1 MTTNGFSY
9 TIKHETSFVFIIK
22 KPNGFVKRGVKKTDR
37 VILHCDMNNFYA
49 SVERLFDPRLRDVP
63 IAVCGRESDRHGI
76 VLAKSEEAKRSGV
89 KTGDTVWQAK
99 EKCPE
104 IRIVEPHFERY
115 VKYSRIAR
123 EMYSE
128 YTDLVE
134 PFGMDECWL
143 DVSASRLAFGDGTT
157 IAETLRQRMKKETG
171 LTISVGLSFNKV
183 FAKLGSDMKKPDAL
197 TVISREKMEEIVWP
211 LPVGEMLGVGR
222 RSAET
227 LSLFGIHSLGDLAT
241 ADDLF
246 LKIKFGKVGERMKA
260 WARGEDN
267 SPVLPCD
274 CEAPMKSVG
283 HGTTPPKDLSTSEE
297 VWLLILA
304 LMQDVGEKLRFHG
317 KKANGVALECKDRNF
332 SLRSMQKKLLSPTD
346 CTMTLAREAFSL
358 FQTKYLFREPI
369 RSLSVRAID
378 LEKGGATQLSLF
390 TEKKE
395 LRGETLDR
403 VCDRLRSVYGKDIVK
418 NASIL
423 SICVP
428 DEKGYIPFSAPG
440 LAQKK

>member
-1 MTTNGFSY
+1 MS
-9 TIKHETSFVFIIK
+9 
-22 KPNGFVKRGVKKTDR
+22 RGEVKKTDR

-49 SVERLFDPRLRDVP
+49 SVERLFDPKLFGVP
-63 IAVCGRESDRHGI
+63 VAVCGRESDRHGI

-89 KTGDTVWQAK
+89 KTGDTVWQAR

-115 VKYSRIAR
+115 VKYSRIAQ

-143 DVSASRLAFGDGTT
+143 DVSASRLAFGDGFS
-157 IAETLRQRMKKETG
+157 IAEELRQRMKKETG
-171 LTISVGLSFNKV
+171 LTISIGLSFNKV

-197 TVISREKMEEIVWP
+197 TVIPRKKMEETVWP

-227 LSLFGIHSLGDLAT
+227 LRRFGIHTLGDLAK

-246 LKIKFGKVGERMKA
+246 LKMKFGKVGERMKA
-260 WARGEDN
+260 WARGEDD

-283 HGTTPPKDLSTSEE
+283 HGTTPPKDLSTPEE

-317 KKANGVALECKDRNF
+317 KKANGIAVECKDRNF
-332 SLRSMQKKLLSPTD
+332 SVRSMQKKLLCPTD

-358 FQTKYLFREPI
+358 FQAKYYFREPI

-378 LEKGGATQLSLF
+378 LERASATQLSLF

-403 VCDRLRSVYGKDIVK
+403 ACDRLRGVYGKDIVK

-423 SICVP
+423 STYIP
-428 DEKGYIPFSAPG
+428 DEKGYIPFSAPSA
-440 LAQKK
+440 AQKK

>member
-1 MTTNGFSY
+1 M
-9 TIKHETSFVFIIK
+9 
-22 KPNGFVKRGVKKTDR
+22 KKTDR

-49 SVERLFDPRLRDVP
+49 SVERLYDPKLLGVP
-63 IAVCGRESDRHGI
+63 VAVCGREEERHGI
-76 VLAKSEEAKRSGV
+76 VLAKSEEAKTCGV
-89 KTGDTVWQAK
+89 KTGDTIRTAE
-99 EKCPE
+99 EKCPG

-143 DVSASRLAFGDGTT
+143 DVSASRLAFGDGVT
-157 IAETLRQRMKKETG
+157 IAEDIRRRMKKETG
-171 LTISVGLSFNKV
+171 LTISVGLSYNKV

-197 TVISREKMEEIVWP
+197 TVILRAAVPETVWP

-227 LSLFGIHSLGDLAT
+227 LRLFGIRTLGELAR

-246 LKIKFGKVGERMKA
+246 LKMKFGKVGERMKE
-260 WARGEDN
+260 WARGEDT
-267 SPVLPCD
+267 SPVLPAD

-283 HGTTPPKDLSTSEE
+283 HGTTPPKDLVSSEE
-297 VWLLILA
+297 VWNLILA
-304 LMQDVGEKLRFHG
+304 LTQEVGEKLRFHG
-317 KKANGVALECKDRNF
+317 KKANGIALDCKDRNF
-332 SLRSMQKKLLSPTD
+332 SVRSMQKQLPAPTD
-346 CTMTLAREAFSL
+346 CTMTLAKEAFSL
-358 FQTKYLFREPI
+358 FRTKYLFREPI

-378 LEKGGATQLSLF
+378 LEKEPATQLSLF
-390 TEKKE
+390 TEKE
-395 LRGETLDR
+395 DLRNEKLDR

-418 NASIL
+418 SASL
-423 SICVP
+423 LTTRLP
-428 DEKGYIPFSAPG
+428 DEKGYIPFSAPEP
-440 LAQKK
+440 LP

>member
-1 MTTNGFSY
+1 M
-9 TIKHETSFVFIIK
+9 
-22 KPNGFVKRGVKKTDR
+22 KKTDR

-49 SVERLFDPRLRDVP
+49 SVERLFDPTLFGVP
-63 IAVCGRESDRHGI
+63 VAVCGREADRHGI
-76 VLAKSEEAKRSGV
+76 VLAKSEEAKKCGV
-89 KTGDTVWQAK
+89 KTGDTIWQAK

-115 VKYSRIAR
+115 VKYSRIAG
-123 EMYSE
+123 EMYAE

-143 DVSASRLAFGDGTT
+143 DVSASRLAFGDGHS
-157 IAETLRQRMKKETG
+157 IAEELRQRMKKETG
-171 LTISVGLSFNKV
+171 LTISIGLSFNKV

-197 TVISREKMEEIVWP
+197 TVIPREKIEETVWP
-211 LPVGEMLGVGR
+211 VAVEEMLGVGR
-222 RSAET
+222 RTAET
-227 LSLFGIHSLGDLAT
+227 LHLFGIHSLGDLAK

-246 LKIKFGKVGERMKA
+246 LKMKFGKVGERMKA

-267 SPVLPCD
+267 SPVLPHD
-274 CEAPMKSVG
+274 CEAPMKSIG
-283 HGTTPPKDLSTSEE
+283 HGTTPPKDLSTHEE
-297 VWLLILA
+297 VWRLILA

-317 KKANGVALECKDRNF
+317 KKANGIAVDCKDRNF

-346 CTMTLAREAFSL
+346 CTMTLAREAYSL
-358 FQTKYLFREPI
+358 FRAKYSFHQPI

-378 LEKGGATQLSLF
+378 LERSDATQLSLF
-390 TEKKE
+390 TEKKD

-403 VCDRLRSVYGKDIVK
+403 ACDRLRSIYGKDIVK

-423 SICVP
+423 STYVP
-428 DEKGYIPFSAPG
+428 DEKGYIPFSAPDPRG
-440 LAQKK
+440 

>member
-1 MTTNGFSY
+1 M
-9 TIKHETSFVFIIK
+9 
-22 KPNGFVKRGVKKTDR
+22 KKTDR

-49 SVERLFDPRLRDVP
+49 SVERLFDPSLQGVP
-63 IAVCGRESDRHGI
+63 VAVCGRQEDRHGI
-76 VLAKSEEAKRSGV
+76 VLAKSEEAKKCGV
-89 KTGDTVWQAK
+89 KTGDAIWQAK

-123 EMYSE
+123 EMYAE

-143 DVSASRLAFGDGTT
+143 DVSASRLAFGDGCS

-171 LTISVGLSFNKV
+171 LTISIGLSFNKV

-197 TVISREKMEEIVWP
+197 TFIPREAMADTVWP

-222 RSAET
+222 RSAAE
-227 LSLFGIHSLGDLAT
+227 LSRFGIVTLGELAR
-241 ADDLF
+241 ADDRF
-246 LKIKFGKVGERMKA
+246 LQMKFGKNGVRMKA

-267 SPVLPCD
+267 APVLPID
-274 CEAPMKSVG
+274 VEAPMKSVG
-283 HGTTPPKDLSTSEE
+283 HGTTPPRDLRSPEE
-297 VWLLILA
+297 VWRLILA
-304 LMQDVGEKLRFHG
+304 LTQDVGEKLRYYG
-317 KKANGVALECKDRNF
+317 KKAHGVALDCKDRNF
-332 SLRSMQKKLLSPTD
+332 SLRSMQKRLAVPTD

-358 FQTKYLFREPI
+358 FREKYLFREPI

-378 LEKGGATQLSLF
+378 LEKSDCVQLSLF
-390 TEKKE
+390 TEKRE
-395 LRGETLDR
+395 VRDETLDR
-403 VCDRLRSVYGKDIVK
+403 ACDKLRSIYGKDIVK

-423 SICVP
+423 TTFVP
-428 DEKGYIPFSAPG
+428 DEKGYIPFSAPDPM
-440 LAQKK
+440 QKK